1 MSSKRRVPRWLPN
14 PSSRR
19 RVCASYTLPAEAS
32 HGQSILLEES
42 LKKKMFEQ
50 TVSPSAKNNEKRR
63 QNEASK
69 EDCTVSSIL
78 TKILN
83 ERHVQ
88 RISQHLVEVNC

>member
-1 MSSKRRVPRWLPN
+1 
-14 PSSRR
+14 
-19 RVCASYTLPAEAS
+19 
-32 HGQSILLEES
+32 
-42 LKKKMFEQ
+42 MFEQ
-50 TVSPSAKNNEKRR
+50 TVSPSAKNNEKGR